1 MKFLRSAFVAV
12 IACGM
17 ILSLC
22 SLSFAAEKKHH
33 SWKENCAAKVQT
45 LRDSATALQQSNPD
59 LSKGLTEY
67 ADKEEKEMQEL
78 KEAHD
83 AKAKLLNDSI
93 AALQKTNPDLAKK
106 LERMKEEKHKKGKMK
121 EKEGCK

>member
-33 SWKENCAAKVQT
+33 SWKEDHAAKVKA
-45 LRDSATALQQSNPD
+45 LRDSAAALQQSSPD
-59 LSKGLTEY
+59 LAKGLTEL
-67 ADKEEKEMQEL
+67 ADKEEKEIQEF
-78 KEAHD
+78 KAAHD
-83 AKAKLLNDSI
+83 AKVKLLNDSI
-93 AALQKTNPDLAKK
+93 AALQKTKPDLAKE
-106 LERMKEEKHKKGKMK
+106 LEKMKEEKHKKGKMK
-121 EKEGCK
+121 EKGM